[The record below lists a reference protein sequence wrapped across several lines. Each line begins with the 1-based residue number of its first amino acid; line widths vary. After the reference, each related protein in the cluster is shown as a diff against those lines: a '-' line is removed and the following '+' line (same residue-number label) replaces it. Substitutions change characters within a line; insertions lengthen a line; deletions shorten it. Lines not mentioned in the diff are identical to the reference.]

1 MSEKRER
8 ELELK
13 ERGKSIKNAA
23 KVSGTLPLEVDLVSF
38 R

>member
-13 ERGKSIKNAA
+13 ERGKGIKNVD